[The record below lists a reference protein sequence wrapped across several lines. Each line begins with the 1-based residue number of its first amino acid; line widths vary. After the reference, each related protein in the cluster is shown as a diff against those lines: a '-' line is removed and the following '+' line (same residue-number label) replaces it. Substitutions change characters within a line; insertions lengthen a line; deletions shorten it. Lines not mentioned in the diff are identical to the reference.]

1 MVRYRLSRA
10 PQSTDGQ
17 TQQACPDFLA
27 RMVEVASME
36 LGLEAVV
43 VHLKVYGHRNG
54 ALMVLFEDLGYGH
67 RFLTAL

>member
-1 MVRYRLSRA
+1 VVRYRLFRA

-43 VHLKVYGHRNG
+43 VRLKVYDHRNV
-54 ALMVLFEDLGYGH
+54 ALMVPFEDLGYGP
-67 RFLTAL
+67 RLLKAL